1 MIVFMNPD
9 GGPFILFFQQ
19 IWCEIDLICG
29 DCLDPE
35 LMQGILPVEE
45 AEQLVC
51 RPVVQLFPCVRINVT
66 HHEGHILLV
75 QVVKGCFLRKYT
87 ADHFVGNFDTALL
100 IGTLRIA
107 IKHVRPTFSICIE
120 LNGER
125 IRKFAPSVR

>member
-51 RPVVQLFPCVRINVT
+51 RPVVQLFPCVRINVA

-87 ADHFVGNFDTALL
+87 TDHFVRNFTYTLL
-100 IGTLRIA
+100 IRTLRITVKNTCSA
-107 IKHVRPTFSICIE
+107 FTEIGRAHV
-120 LNGER
+120 
-125 IRKFAPSVR
+125 

>member
-51 RPVVQLFPCVRINVT
+51 RPVVQLFPCVRINVA
-66 HHEGHILLV
+66 HHERHILLV

-87 ADHFVGNFDTALL
+87 TDHFVRNFTYTLL
-100 IGTLRIA
+100 IRTLRITVKNTCSA
-107 IKHVRPTFSICIE
+107 FTGTIKLYT
-120 LNGER
+120 
-125 IRKFAPSVR
+125 

>member
-51 RPVVQLFPCVRINVT
+51 RPVVQLFS
-66 HHEGHILLV
+66 
-75 QVVKGCFLRKYT
+75 CF
-87 ADHFVGNFDTALL
+87 
-100 IGTLRIA
+100 IG
-107 IKHVRPTFSICIE
+107 
-120 LNGER
+120 
-125 IRKFAPSVR
+125 KFAIRRTLE